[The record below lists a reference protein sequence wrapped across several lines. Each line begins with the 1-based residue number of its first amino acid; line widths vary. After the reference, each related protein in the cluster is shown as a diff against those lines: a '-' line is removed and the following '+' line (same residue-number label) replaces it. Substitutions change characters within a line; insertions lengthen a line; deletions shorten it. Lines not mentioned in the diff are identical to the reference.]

1 MWGIKISVHFVLCC
15 SESNPMPRVPGLTW
29 LSAGQLD
36 GMNDEVRSLLNVD
49 QTIVYKM
56 TLTDEAKSLL
66 NVDQTIVSKMMLK
79 VMEAWMGSG
88 KSANIRCLDLDRWQA
103 CDVFLVKFTW
113 YIFLKCFNEL
123 LDFV

>member
-1 MWGIKISVHFVLCC
+1 
-15 SESNPMPRVPGLTW
+15 MPRVPGLTW

-56 TLTDEAKSLL
+56 TLTDEVKSLL

-88 KSANIRCLDLDRWQA
+88 KSANIRCLDLDRWQT
-103 CDVFLVKFTW
+103 CDVFLISLLNTFFEVFQR
-113 YIFLKCFNEL
+113 ILGLFLKLF
-123 LDFV
+123 

>member
-1 MWGIKISVHFVLCC
+1 
-15 SESNPMPRVPGLTW
+15 MPRVPGLTW

-56 TLTDEAKSLL
+56 TLTDEVKSLL